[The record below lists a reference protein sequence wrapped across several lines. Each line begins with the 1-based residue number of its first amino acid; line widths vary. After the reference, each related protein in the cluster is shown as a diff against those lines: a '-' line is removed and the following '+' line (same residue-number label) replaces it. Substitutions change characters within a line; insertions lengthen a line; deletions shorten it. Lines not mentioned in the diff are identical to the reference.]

1 MEINFKEKVDKLKAG
16 LLDSY
21 YNTDSRDLQ
30 NKAMWQLDFLNE
42 KVRPIVNLMTYH
54 INELESCVA
63 KKDRHIDDL
72 QKQIKDLEL
81 LKEDYV
87 KLLMETKV
95 ID

>member
-1 MEINFKEKVDKLKAG
+1 MEINFKTKVDKLKAD

-42 KVRPIVNLMTYH
+42 KVRPMLNLALFH
-54 INELESCVA
+54 VVELESCVA
-63 KKDRHIDDL
+63 RKEKYIDEL
-72 QKQIKDLEL
+72 HLRIRELEEQNKTL
-81 LKEDYV
+81 LIEKS
-87 KLLMETKV
+87 V